1 LFIFSGGRVISRNH
15 LLDASRSVAGNL
27 WCEDFRTA
35 RIGICCQDN
44 SLLAIILLLL
54 DGIAARLILLPS
66 DLHPE
71 LVGNLAAG
79 SGAQFIISDRP
90 DAKQF
95 GIPLASL
102 PPSLLGVTSAAS
114 SHLAPAEDVATEWIL
129 PTSGTTRTPKLVVH
143 SLETLSR
150 TVKRDI
156 VKGSVLRWGLLYNLN
171 RFAGLQV
178 YLQAVLGGASLVIPG
193 VSCTLEESIA
203 LFANAGCNALS
214 ATPTLW
220 RKMLM
225 TPGANGLG
233 LRQITLGGEISDQP
247 ILSALALTFP
257 TARIVH
263 IYASTETG
271 VGFSV
276 TDGREGFPSSFLHG
290 GLETSQLRLSSEGI
304 LEVKPTVTGQRYL
317 GESASL
323 AGADGY
329 VSTGD
334 SVHIDGERIYFLGRD
349 SGAINVG
356 GNKVRPEKVERI
368 LLEHPSVALAS
379 VVAKRSGITG
389 SLVEARVIPV
399 AGISDPSELV
409 ASIRQWCSSRLERY
423 EVPALIRIVSQ
434 LDINAAGKI
443 SRS

>member
-1 LFIFSGGRVISRNH
+1 
-15 LLDASRSVAGNL
+15 
-27 WCEDFRTA
+27 
-35 RIGICCQDN
+35 
-44 SLLAIILLLL
+44 
-54 DGIAARLILLPS
+54 
-66 DLHPE
+66 
-71 LVGNLAAG
+71 
-79 SGAQFIISDRP
+79 
-90 DAKQF
+90 
-95 GIPLASL
+95 
-102 PPSLLGVTSAAS
+102 
-114 SHLAPAEDVATEWIL
+114 
-129 PTSGTTRTPKLVVH
+129 
-143 SLETLSR
+143 
-150 TVKRDI
+150 
-156 VKGSVLRWGLLYNLN
+156 
-171 RFAGLQV
+171 
-178 YLQAVLGGASLVIPG
+178 
-193 VSCTLEESIA
+193 
-203 LFANAGCNALS
+203 
-214 ATPTLW
+214 
-220 RKMLM
+220 
-225 TPGANGLG
+225 
-233 LRQITLGGEISDQP
+233 
-247 ILSALALTFP
+247 
-257 TARIVH
+257 
-263 IYASTETG
+263 
-271 VGFSV
+271 
-276 TDGREGFPSSFLHG
+276 
-290 GLETSQLRLSSEGI
+290 LSSEGI